1 MKYTDKTTRKLQYK
15 HQQYQMFNTLPVNRY
30 NKSQIRKFTP
40 LITKYVDPFWWSI
53 LSWESK
59 WQVYSMWSS
68 QRVWNVKLTLEN
80 FCKTIDPD
88 LWVSK
93 EDLRE
98 KKLGSL
104 F

>member
-1 MKYTDKTTRKLQYK
+1 
-15 HQQYQMFNTLPVNRY
+15 MFNTLPVNRY

-40 LITKYVDPFWWSI
+40 LITKYVDTFWWSI

-88 LWVSK
+88 RWVSK